1 MINKD
6 QIAGAA
12 KTALGKT
19 QVAAGKAVDN
29 KSLQAK
35 GLKNQVKGSL
45 QARKGDA
52 IEAVDD
58 AAKAVKSEV
67 GGP

>member
-19 QVAAGKAVDN
+19 HEAAGKAVDD

>member
-19 QVAAGKAVDN
+19 QEAAGKAVDD

-45 QARKGDA
+45 QARKVDA

>member
-19 QVAAGKAVDN
+19 QEAAGKAVDD